1 VTSSAGPP
9 PGPPPPAG
17 PPPGPQMVCTRHP
30 DRPTGLACTRC
41 GRPACP
47 ECLREASVG
56 YQCVDCVAQAVAPPR
71 GRGARRGTTVA
82 GAEAGHRPVAV
93 PVLIA
98 LNVVV
103 FGWTALQAGS
113 LLDNAAAPLFEQW
126 ALVPRLVGAG
136 DWWRPLTAGF
146 LHIGP
151 VHLLFNM
158 LALYVLGRDLE
169 TVLGRGRFLAVYLV
183 ALLGGSAAVM
193 VFSAPGQPVAGAS
206 GAVFGLMGGLVVVL
220 RRLRFPLGQVIGLIV
235 VNIVISVVIPGIS
248 IVGHLGGL
256 VVGAVATAALVHTP
270 GRGNRPGVQALLLVV
285 LTAVV
290 LAVMWVTTLT

>member
-1 VTSSAGPP
+1 VTSWAGPPAPPPGGPPP
-9 PGPPPPAG
+9 PGPPTAC
-17 PPPGPQMVCTRHP
+17 VRHP
-30 DRPTGLACTRC
+30 DRPTGVSCTRC

-56 YQCVDCVAQAVAPPR
+56 YQCVDCVAQARPVPR
-71 GRGARRGTTVA
+71 RRGTTVA

-93 PVLIA
+93 PLLIA
-98 LNVVV
+98 LNVAV
-103 FGWTALQAGS
+103 FAWTAAQARS

-126 ALVPRLVGAG
+126 SLVPRLVGAG
-136 DWWRPLTAGF
+136 EWWRPVTAGF

-151 VHLLFNM
+151 IHLLFNM
-158 LALYVLGRDLE
+158 VALYVLGRDLE

-220 RRLRFPLGQVIGLIV
+220 RRLRFPLGQVTGLIV

-256 VVGAVATAALVHTP
+256 VVGAAATAALVHAP
-270 GRGNRPGVQALLLVV
+270 GRGARTGVQAVLLVALAV
-285 LTAVV
+285 LV